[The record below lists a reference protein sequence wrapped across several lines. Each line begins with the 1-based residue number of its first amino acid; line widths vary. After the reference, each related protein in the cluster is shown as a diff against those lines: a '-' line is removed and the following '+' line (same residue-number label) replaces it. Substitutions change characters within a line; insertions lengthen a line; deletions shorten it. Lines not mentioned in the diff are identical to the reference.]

1 MEEIRKKLEAEIR
14 ELDREIR
21 QVLPQEIKRAREM
34 GDLRENAEYQA
45 AKDRQAQAQVRLA
58 HLQKRLAAMSMINLD
73 KIPHGKA
80 AYGST
85 VLLWD
90 LDNGREVTY
99 KLVSSEEADANAG
112 LISTSSPI
120 GRSLMGKEA
129 GDEVKIVTP
138 GGTRQYEVRKLT
150 TIHDAEK

>member
-1 MEEIRKKLEAEIR
+1 MEDIRKKLEAEIK

-21 QVLPQEIKRAREM
+21 QVLPQEIKRAREL

-45 AKDRQAQAQVRLA
+45 AKDRQAQAQMRLA
-58 HLQKRLAAMSMINLD
+58 NLQKRLAAMSMINFD
-73 KIPHGKA
+73 KIPHDKV

-85 VLLWD
+85 VVLWD
-90 LDNGREVTY
+90 IVNEREVTY
-99 KLVSSEEADANAG
+99 KLVSSEESDANAG

-120 GRSLMGKEA
+120 GRSLVGKEE

-138 GGTRQYEVRKLT
+138 GGTRQYEIRKL
-150 TIHDAEK
+150 